1 MKNANTTKETPAKHG
16 WKRFDTMTEAERHAA
31 ALSDPD
37 AQPITPENIR
47 RMKSTPQVKVIRRAL
62 GLSQEDFAARF
73 HIPLGTLR
81 DWEQSRK
88 EPDAAARAYL
98 TVIARNPKAV
108 SEALQP
114 AL

>member
-1 MKNANTTKETPAKHG
+1 MKKTPAKPD
-16 WKRFDTMTEAERHAA
+16 WQRFDAMTEAERQAA

-37 AQPITPENIR
+37 AQPVTPDNEK
-47 RMKSTPQVKVIRRAL
+47 RMKRTPQVKIIRRAL
-62 GLSQEDFAARF
+62 GLSQEEFAARF

-98 TVIARNPKAV
+98 TVIARNPQAV
-108 SEALQP
+108 SDALQSMP
-114 AL
+114 